1 MGSRPLQW
9 PRQGDEPPVEA
20 VAAVAELPVAM
31 VVAEDEPHVE
41 IATVALQSP
50 TAMAVAPFAA
60 SLMMG

>member
-1 MGSRPLQW
+1 
-9 PRQGDEPPVEA
+9 
-20 VAAVAELPVAM
+20 M

-50 TAMAVAPFAA
+50 TTMAVAPFAA